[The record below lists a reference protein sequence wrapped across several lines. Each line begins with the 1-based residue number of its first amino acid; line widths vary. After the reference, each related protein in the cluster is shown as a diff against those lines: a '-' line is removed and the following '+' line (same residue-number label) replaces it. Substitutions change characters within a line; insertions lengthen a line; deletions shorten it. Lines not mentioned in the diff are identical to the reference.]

1 MRPILDLEFKE
12 LMGRFG
18 NWPTDASIQ
27 ACEAIVRLAKQCPQG
42 ATFVDVGVTTGKTT
56 VCLAHAAYR
65 LGGKVIAVST
75 QTNQPILAGWFNR
88 AMLLF
93 KTTGYVVNADGASE
107 QADFVV
113 AREGAPMREIYTNGL
128 KPNGV
133 LLVLGA
139 NDTSMKNYVSG
150 TETPPLEQGLGYVA
164 WRKEEA
170 LASGQLPIFVL
181 DGVRDLGPY
190 EDEATTRIVGD
201 ANGVQSNGTVGDDKQ
216 PVSEGVHAAGQE
228 GQEQSNETPH
238 DASASENTSRN
249 GEAKSSHKPKASE
262 QKVLSTLTPDKI

>member
-1 MRPILDLEFKE
+1 MRAILDLEFKE

-56 VCLAHAAYR
+56 ICLAHAAYR
-65 LGGKVIAVST
+65 LGGKVIAVT
-75 QTNQPILAGWFNR
+75 QTNQPVLAGWFNR

-93 KTTGYVVNADGASE
+93 KASGYVVNADGASE

-128 KPNGV
+128 KPNGF
-133 LLVLGA
+133 LFVLG
-139 NDTSMKNYVSG
+139 NDALLDRQ
-150 TETPPLEQGLGYVA
+150 PLEKGVGYAA

-170 LASGQLPIFVL
+170 LASDQLPIVL

-201 ANGVQSNGTVGDDKQ
+201 ANGVQLQSTVADDRVSASDGVLSAAEGDSKQ
-216 PVSEGVHAAGQE
+216 VH
-228 GQEQSNETPH
+228 ETPH
-238 DASASENTSRN
+238 DASASEDTSRN
-249 GEAKSSHKPKASE
+249 GKAEPSRKQKASK
-262 QKVLSTLTPDKI
+262 QKVVSLLTPDNI